1 MEFFL
6 RVVGSARKKERGGS
20 ECQKMS
26 GQRPA
31 IYEGY
36 LVGSEERKK
45 QEEKMVERIRC

>member
-1 MEFFL
+1 MEFLF

-20 ECQKMS
+20 ECQKIS

-36 LVGSEERKK
+36 LVGSEERKQ
-45 QEEKMVERIRC
+45 QEEKMVKRIRC